1 MHKHDQKLGP
11 DEQDKRSVIPIE
23 SKEIERWL
31 MGSVGEATE
40 SLSLAHLGH
49 FDARSVR

>member
-23 SKEIERWL
+23 AKEIERWL
-31 MGSVGEATE
+31 MGSVGEAQE
-40 SLSLAHLGH
+40 CLKLARVTV
-49 FDARSVR
+49 FDAGPTG